1 MRSRDRSSRMT
12 VRGVVTAWTAV
23 AIAIAPPLVT
33 VTRADVPPG
42 LTGTPDRPMQP
53 QHAFKCQKLVNHGV
67 ASYLATWSKTYAKCI
82 GGIAAC
88 VQTKASDPTC
98 LTKAADACNA
108 SIPNLGDDTDKAAG
122 TVLENLVTTFCRSLS
137 PTELFDDV
145 GGPRF
150 SLITDACKNRFIQN
164 LESCLFLEANCAAEQ
179 LLLVQMPRAH
189 DLLVTAGVTMGHAL
203 DPQRSCL
210 VDEGGAGALGS
221 DPKAGKVLLG
231 CQKSAAKAGVSFA
244 AKARGAFA
252 KCADAVMNCAQ
263 VKRTQKCVDGAAK
276 TCTKQITTVD
286 GAQTKLGGAITKACE
301 KTPIDDL
308 LGASGGDA
316 GALATLCTGVGV
328 VSVTNL
334 ADYATCVAK
343 HERCQ
348 VEDSI
353 RFTVP
358 RIDEFSTVTL
368 QPSPFGS
375 TFCPA
380 P

>member
-1 MRSRDRSSRMT
+1 MRSLTSRSRMT
-12 VRGVVTAWTAV
+12 VGAVATAWTAI
-23 AIAIAPPLVT
+23 AIAVAPPLVT
-33 VTRADVPPG
+33 VALADVPPG

-53 QHAFKCQKLVNHGV
+53 QHAFKCQKMVNKGI
-67 ASYLATWSKTYAKCI
+67 ASYLATLSKTYTKCVD
-82 GGIAAC
+82 GIAAC

-98 LTKAADACNA
+98 LMKAADACNA
-108 SIPNLGDDTDKAAG
+108 GIPNLGDDTDKAAG
-122 TVLENLVTTFCRSLS
+122 TVFENLVTTFCRSLS

-164 LESCLFLEANCAAEQ
+164 LESCLFLEANCAAEK

-189 DLLVTAGVTMGHAL
+189 DLLVTAGVTIGHAL

-210 VDEGGAGALGS
+210 MDEGGAGALGT
-221 DPKAGKVLLG
+221 DPKPGKVLLG
-231 CQKSAAKAGVSFA
+231 CQKAAAKAGVSFA

-276 TCTKQITTVD
+276 TCAKQIATVD
-286 GAQTKLGGAITKACE
+286 DAQTKLGDKITKACE

-316 GALATLCTGVGV
+316 GALATLCNGVGV
-328 VSVTNL
+328 ASVTNL
-334 ADYATCVAK
+334 VDYGTCLAR

-375 TFCPA
+375 AFCPA